1 MPNWACNHIVASGDQ
16 EQLRALAQTL
26 NTMPNYSSGF
36 GRYWMGNLAAALL
49 GVDADG
55 LARYRGMHLR
65 GTLDPDFYAQ
75 ACLCG
80 PYVDQKREFEVDED
94 GRMRFSTTSAWDRS
108 EDLEDLILEKFPGI
122 SLAWSC
128 TDEFGN
134 FHITHNP
141 ERLPDL
147 DVIAFNGCQYS
158 RNDLMELKRDLKENC
173 PGLKFDEDA
182 GMDYFLSGEFISLY
196 GEWSRD
202 FISEE
207 EEVWAPGF
215 EIYEEA

>member
-1 MPNWACNHIVASGDQ
+1 MPNWACNHIVASGDL

-26 NTMPNYSSGF
+26 NTMPNYSNGF

-55 LARYRGMHLR
+55 LDRYRGMHLR

-108 EDLEDLILEKFPGI
+108 EDLENLILEKFPGI
-122 SLAWSC
+122 TLAWSC

-134 FHITHNP
+134 FHTTHNP
-141 ERLPDL
+141 ERIPDL

-173 PGLKFDEDA
+173 PGLGFNEDA
-182 GMDYFLSGEFISLY
+182 GMDYFLSGEFLGLY

-207 EEVWAPGF
+207 EDVWAPYL
-215 EIYEEA
+215 EIYEEV

>member
-1 MPNWACNHIVASGDQ
+1 MPNWACNHIVASGDL

-55 LARYRGMHLR
+55 LDKYRGMHLR

-108 EDLEDLILEKFPGI
+108 EDLENLILEKFPGI
-122 SLAWSC
+122 TLAWSC

-134 FHITHNP
+134 FHVTHNP
-141 ERLPDL
+141 ERIPDL
-147 DVIAFNGCQYS
+147 DVIAFNGSQYS

-173 PGLKFDEDA
+173 PGLGFNEDA
-182 GMDYFLSGEFISLY
+182 GMDYFLSGDFLDLY

-207 EEVWAPGF
+207 EDVWAPYL

>member
-26 NTMPNYSSGF
+26 NTMPNYSNGF

-49 GVDADG
+49 GVDANG
-55 LARYRGMHLR
+55 LDRYRGMHLR

-108 EDLEDLILEKFPGI
+108 EDLENLILEKFPGI
-122 SLAWSC
+122 TLAWSC
-128 TDEFGN
+128 TDEFVN
-134 FHITHNP
+134 FHVTHNP
-141 ERLPDL
+141 ERIPDL

-173 PGLKFDEDA
+173 PGLRFDEDA
-182 GMDYFLSGEFISLY
+182 GMDYFLSGEFLGLY

-202 FISEE
+202 FRSEE
-207 EEVWAPGF
+207 EDVWAPGF

>member
-1 MPNWACNHIVASGDQ
+1 MPNWACNHIVASGDL

-26 NTMPNYSSGF
+26 NTMPNYSNGF

-55 LARYRGMHLR
+55 LDRYRGMHLR

-108 EDLEDLILEKFPGI
+108 EDLENLILDKFPGI
-122 SLAWSC
+122 TLAWSC

-134 FHITHNP
+134 FHTTHNP
-141 ERLPDL
+141 ERIPDL
-147 DVIAFNGCQYS
+147 DIIAFNGCQYS

-173 PGLKFDEDA
+173 PGLGFNEDA
-182 GMDYFLSGEFISLY
+182 DMDYFLSGEFLSLY

-202 FISEE
+202 FISEKE
-207 EEVWAPGF
+207 DVWAPCL